1 MGGTGAP
8 ETLTGEDDFNAGPV
22 QAWLTQLVKTVQ
34 GIERS
39 ASTGGPSTPGRKP
52 PVPPKPNIT
61 PSAKKNLWFTPSL
74 STAEM
79 AKELPFSEEP
89 SDKPWEGSA
98 LASAVKRSLRKKAAA
113 VAKK

>member
-1 MGGTGAP
+1 MLGYKTERICWGTIHSRQK
-8 ETLTGEDDFNAGPV
+8 TTCT
-22 QAWLTQLVKTVQ
+22 TQTQ
-34 GIERS
+34 YH
-39 ASTGGPSTPGRKP
+39 
-52 PVPPKPNIT
+52 PK
-61 PSAKKNLWFTPSL
+61 SQKKKWVTPSL

-98 LASAVKRSLRKKAAA
+98 PTSAVKRSLRKKAAA